1 MTELELINVDNG
13 NNTYP
18 GNFAKKEQS
27 IISEFAFGYIVNLF
41 SGKSEIGNMRID
53 LACKEANINADV
65 FSYLENLKDSQGNEM
80 RLLGVNTVILDPP
93 YNEKF
98 AQKYHK
104 LSKLKENEQFIIFAD
119 SKRTTKLFE
128 LIKEKL
134 NPERIILKSW
144 NYYVP
149 KGYELKKGYLCYAG
163 GYRKPTILLIM
174 DRID

>member
-1 MTELELINVDNG
+1 MEILIRE
-13 NNTYP
+13 
-18 GNFAKKEQS
+18 FAKDNLLSQNLLGYSKS
-27 IISEFAFGYIVNLF
+27 IFE
-41 SGKSEIGNMRID
+41 KEIGNMRID

-65 FSYLENLKDSQGNEM
+65 FSYLENLKDNQGNEM
-80 RLLGVNTVILDPP
+80 RLHGVNTLILDPP
-93 YNEKF
+93 YNERF
-98 AQKYHK
+98 ALKYHK
-104 LSKLKENEQFIIFAD
+104 LSGKELNEQFVIFANA
-119 SKRTTKLFE
+119 KKTTKLFN

-144 NYYVP
+144 NYYIV

>member
-13 NNTYP
+13 NSDYP
-18 GNFAKKEQS
+18 GSFTKKEQN
-27 IISEFAFGYIVNLF
+27 IISEFCFGYVINLF

-65 FSYLENLKDSQGNEM
+65 FSYLENLKI
-80 RLLGVNTVILDPP
+80 RLEGINTVILDPP
-93 YNEKF
+93 YNERF
-98 AQKYHK
+98 ALKYHK
-104 LSKLKENEQFIIFAD
+104 LSGKEQNEQFVIFANA
-119 SKRTTKLFE
+119 KKTTKLFE

-134 NPERIILKSW
+134 NPERIIMKSW

-149 KGYELKKGYLCYAG
+149 KGYSLKKGYVCYAG